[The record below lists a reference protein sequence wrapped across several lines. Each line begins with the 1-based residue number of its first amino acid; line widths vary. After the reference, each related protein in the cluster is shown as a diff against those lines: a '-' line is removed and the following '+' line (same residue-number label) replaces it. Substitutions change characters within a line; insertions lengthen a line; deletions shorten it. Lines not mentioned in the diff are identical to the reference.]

1 MRRNVDDVICFR
13 ESNTRNGQFFTTE
26 GKTQTQRNL
35 FMTKLEKVL
44 YTAKAH
50 TTGGREGGA
59 SRTDDGRLEVKLSP
73 PGTPGTGTNPEQLF
87 AAGWSAC
94 FLSAIRLA
102 AGKKKIALPA
112 GLAIDAE
119 VDLGTNRGAYG
130 LAARLNVSLPG
141 LEREVAQAL
150 VDAAHQLCPYS
161 NATRGNIDVAINLV

>member
-1 MRRNVDDVICFR
+1 
-13 ESNTRNGQFFTTE
+13 
-26 GKTQTQRNL
+26 
-35 FMTKLEKVL
+35 MTKLEKVL

-59 SRTDDGRLEVKLSP
+59 SRTDDGRLEVKLSI

-94 FLSAIRLA
+94 FLSAIKIA

-112 GLAIDAE
+112 DAAIDAE
-119 VDLGTNRGAYG
+119 VDLGTTHGTYVLR
-130 LAARLNVSLPG
+130 ARLNVSLPG

-150 VDAAHQLCPYS
+150 VDAAEQLCPYS
-161 NATRGNIDVAINLV
+161 NGTRGNIEVAINLV